1 MPHLTLYIMPIGTVA
16 RGMPLQPQQRVTD
29 LVQARL
35 DGSQLLISYDDV
47 DSAGFSAAA
56 FINQPLQDA
65 DPLVLA
71 NSWGQSSVSSSSIYS
86 TTVYRSMSDI
96 TTSNISDPLMHA
108 ALKRISLKKLQ
119 RSGYG
124 HAVDFRYKNAPATLT
139 VLHVTLVSGLQIPLV
154 PVSSEV
160 GTTPPYRRV
169 MDICNVTSAAVVIGF
184 AALLLA
190 GLETGPRVLFL
201 RGRERGWGRCARC
214 GSW

>member
-1 MPHLTLYIMPIGTVA
+1 MPIGTVA

-86 TTVYRSMSDI
+86 TSLPQHERHHDEQHQR
-96 TTSNISDPLMHA
+96 PAHA
-108 ALKRISLKKLQ
+108 CGAEAHQ
-119 RSGYG
+119 
-124 HAVDFRYKNAPATLT
+124 PEET
-139 VLHVTLVSGLQIPLV
+139 
-154 PVSSEV
+154 
-160 GTTPPYRRV
+160 
-169 MDICNVTSAAVVIGF
+169 AA
-184 AALLLA
+184 
-190 GLETGPRVLFL
+190 
-201 RGRERGWGRCARC
+201 
-214 GSW
+214 